1 VFPVYRVTA
10 PTLCLLLWSGCS
22 PSPHTSWSNQL
33 DATSLCH
40 EVNLLDGLDDA
51 SSQELRD
58 TYYCINGG
66 GQFDSLALSVEAFTL
81 PNALNEESGIDAAR
95 LFNQTLG
102 NAAGLVSALEEGDS
116 LLSDGIWGLDTT
128 ALLLEL
134 ILGLPG
140 PTALAPTLD
149 VSDQDLYPAGLLT
162 PLRDLI
168 PPIVTAL
175 TPFDT
180 RENIAAL
187 LLDSQTDRW
196 LKTIDTLNSSGV
208 ASTEQAFDALLKDAA
223 GLYATST
230 SLPAHQT
237 PQGLVLSLID
247 EEFTG
252 IETLADSVV
261 YTLDD
266 PAREDALLSTIRGLD
281 EYQELPAVIDALIW
295 FLNVDLNGAPVQPE
309 YSAMATLI
317 RLTHDTNQPMVCT
330 IDLWL
335 TSFDIELGN
344 LAVSLL
350 STIASWEDGEPT
362 DSLSVLSSLLDIE
375 IFGFELSQSIL
386 EGIAVSGTCPTL
398 TPSVVADIAV
408 IDLLTTTDAVPLLN
422 ATVSLLANLERA
434 DDFALT
440 DVAQMV
446 DNLHEADLI
455 EPIGPIVGLLGS
467 SPLSDDLL
475 TILLALDAPAEHG
488 LNANQHADLNDL
500 IQLAISAISPDD
512 YGNYAWDIHAD
523 GAEALLHEPALW
535 VLIENGARLAQE
547 DNASINQILTARR
560 GANIE
565 IGAPSL
571 RDATA
576 TILLDDD
583 FVLPALRLASSQSV
597 ALALDPTQPD
607 AVPQFAVTQLRAGIV
622 DDLINFIQSS
632 LSILE

>member
-1 VFPVYRVTA
+1 M
-10 PTLCLLLWSGCS
+10 
-22 PSPHTSWSNQL
+22 
-33 DATSLCH
+33 
-40 EVNLLDGLDDA
+40 
-51 SSQELRD
+51 
-58 TYYCINGG
+58 
-66 GQFDSLALSVEAFTL
+66 ALSVEAFTL

-102 NAAGLVSALEEGDS
+102 NVTGLVSALDEGDS

-149 VSDQDLYPAGLLT
+149 VTDQDLYAAGLLT
-162 PLRDLI
+162 PIRDLI
-168 PPIVTAL
+168 APIVTVL
-175 TPFDT
+175 SSFDT
-180 RENIAAL
+180 RETIADVL
-187 LLDSQTDRW
+187 IDPQTDRW
-196 LKTIDTLNSSGV
+196 LKTIDTLNASGV
-208 ASTEQAFDALLKDAA
+208 APTEQAFDALLKDAA
-223 GLYATST
+223 GLYTTST

-237 PQGLVLSLID
+237 PQGLVFSLID
-247 EEFTG
+247 GEFTG

-261 YTLDD
+261 NTLDD
-266 PAREDALLSTIRGLD
+266 PGREDALLITLRGLEAD
-281 EYQELPAVIDALIW
+281 QELPSVIDALVW
-295 FLNVDLNGAPVQPE
+295 FLNVDLNGEPVQPE
-309 YSAMATLI
+309 YSAMAALV

-350 STIASWEDGEPT
+350 STIASWENSEPT
-362 DSLSVLSSLLDIE
+362 DSLSVLSSLLDIQ
-375 IFGFELSQSIL
+375 IFGYDLSQSVL
-386 EGIAVSGTCPTL
+386 EGLADSGACPTL
-398 TPSVVADIAV
+398 TPSVVADLAV
-408 IDLLTTTDAVPLLN
+408 IDSLTTTDAEPLLN

-434 DDFALT
+434 DDLAIT
-440 DVAQMV
+440 DVAQML
-446 DNLHEADLI
+446 DDLHEADLI
-455 EPIGPIVGLLGS
+455 EPMGPIVGLLGS
-467 SPLSDDLL
+467 SPLSDQLL
-475 TILLALDAPAEHG
+475 TIILALDAPAEHG

-512 YGNYAWDIHAD
+512 YGNYAWDIQAD
-523 GAEALLHEPALW
+523 GTEALLHESALW
-535 VLIENGARLAQE
+535 TLIENGARLAQE

-565 IGAPSL
+565 IGAPSF

-576 TILLDDD
+576 TMLLDDD

-622 DDLINFIQSS
+622 DDLINFIQSA